1 MAACSQLQK
10 AAAIQRQVARR
21 KKCYLARTFPKLHV
35 VPSTYGLGE
44 RIDVVQLAGFDQR
57 SDDGAVLGDHVA

>member
-10 AAAIQRQVARR
+10 AAAIQRQVAGR
-21 KKCYLARTFPKLHV
+21 KQRYLARAFPKLHV

-44 RIDVVQLAGFDQR
+44 RIDVVQLAGFDQG